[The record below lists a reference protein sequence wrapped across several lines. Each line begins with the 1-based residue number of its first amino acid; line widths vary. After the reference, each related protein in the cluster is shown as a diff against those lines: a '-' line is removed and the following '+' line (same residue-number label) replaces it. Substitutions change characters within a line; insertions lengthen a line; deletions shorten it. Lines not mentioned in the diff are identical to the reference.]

1 MTVLEGRLIEVVAS
15 QVVTYANAKI
25 GAVWEVRGHLRS
37 SETAPFDR
45 AHMIS
50 YLTLIETMRLSCI
63 VFTTRGYAK
72 RGICR
77 RHVSLCVCVCVSV
90 CQSVTLRYCIKTA
103 KRRITQTTPHDSPMT
118 LVFKTPKFLHFSS
131 PFISL

>member
-77 RHVSLCVCVCVSV
+77 RHVSLCVSLSHYGIVSKQLNV
-90 CQSVTLRYCIKTA
+90 GSRKQRLTIA
-103 KRRITQTTPHDSPMT
+103 P
-118 LVFKTPKFLHFSS
+118 
-131 PFISL
+131 